1 MDYEVIKYDPMNKAL
16 SQEYLD
22 DTEKM
27 YNESF
32 PENER
37 DWTFAQILE
46 KTQKDKRLQLLI
58 MLADPLETG
67 EKQVV
72 AFDLIVVDEKFVYTI
87 YIAAKKQYGI
97 KAYGGKLGKYVMN
110 ELAKDKFFFFI
121 AEKVEDTAENKE
133 QRRKRQLFFHRYG
146 LHETGFERNIGGVVF
161 DLYAKGSA
169 TLEESYAYSKI
180 VNDIYYS

>member
-1 MDYEVIKYDPMNKAL
+1 MDYEIIKYDAVANNI
-16 SQEYLD
+16 SQEDLD
-22 DTEKM
+22 VAAKL

-37 DWTFAQILE
+37 DWSFSQILE
-46 KTQKDKRLQLLI
+46 KTKKDNRLQLLI
-58 MLADPLETG
+58 MFADPLETG
-67 EKQVV
+67 KKQVV
-72 AFDLIVVDEKFVYTI
+72 AFDLIVVEEKFVYTI
-87 YIAAKKQYGI
+87 FIASQKQFGI

-121 AEKVEDTAENKE
+121 AEKVEDTAENKD

-161 DLYAKGSA
+161 DLYAKGNA
-169 TLEESYAYSKI
+169 TLEESYAYSKL